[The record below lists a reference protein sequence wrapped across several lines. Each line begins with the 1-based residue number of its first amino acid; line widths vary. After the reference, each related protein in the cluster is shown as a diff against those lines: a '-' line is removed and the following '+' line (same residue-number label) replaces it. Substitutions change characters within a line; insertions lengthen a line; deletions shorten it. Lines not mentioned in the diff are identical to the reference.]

1 MDSGLAGKRALI
13 TGGTTGIG
21 LAIAKALA
29 HEGVNVAVASRSA
42 RPAAIEELRGLG
54 VRAEWIQAD
63 VSVVEGVAGMV
74 TQAHEALGGLDLFV
88 NNAAGT
94 WHEAITRLT
103 EEAWSSTLATNLTA
117 CAFACREVGRIFIS
131 QGHGSILIVGSTA
144 AHTPL
149 YRESSYR
156 VSKAG
161 LKSLMEVVSIELAP
175 YSIRVNLLT
184 PGAFL
189 TELTRDLPA
198 RQTGGAMVP
207 LRRPGKVEELGAAA
221 VMLLSDTLSSYTTGS
236 ELVVDGGL
244 HLRPLDLYTDE
255 ELRALNEV
263 SVGGS
268 TNHPGASS
276 PD

>member
-1 MDSGLAGKRALI
+1 VDSGLAGKRALI

-29 HEGVNVAVASRSA
+29 REGVDVGVASRSA
-42 RPAAIEELRGLG
+42 RPAAIEELRELG
-54 VRAEWIQAD
+54 VRVEWIQAD
-63 VSVVEGVAGMV
+63 VSAVEGVTRMV
-74 TQAHEALGGLDLFV
+74 TEALEALGGLDLFV

-94 WHEAITRLT
+94 WHEPITRLT
-103 EEAWSSTLATNLTA
+103 EDAWSRTLATNLTA
-117 CAFACREVGRIFIS
+117 CAFACREVGRIFIA
-131 QGHGSILIVGSTA
+131 QGNGSILIVGSTA

-175 YSIRVNLLT
+175 YSVRVNLIT

-198 RQTGGAMVP
+198 RQMGGTAVP
-207 LRRPGKVEELGAAA
+207 LRRPGRVEELGATA
-221 VMLLSDTLSSYTTGS
+221 VLLLSDALSSYTTGA
-236 ELVVDGGL
+236 EVVVDGGL
-244 HLRPLDLYTDE
+244 HLRPLDLYSDD
-255 ELRALNEV
+255 ELRALNEDPLTP
-263 SVGGS
+263 S
-268 TNHPGASS
+268 
-276 PD
+276 

>member
-1 MDSGLAGKRALI
+1 LDVGLAGKCALI

-21 LAIAKALA
+21 LAIAMALA
-29 HEGVNVAVASRSA
+29 REGVDVGVASRSA
-42 RPAAIEELRGLG
+42 RPAAIDALRGLG

-63 VSVVEGVAGMV
+63 VTTVSGVKRMV
-74 TQAHEALGGLDLFV
+74 AEAHKALGGLELFV

-94 WHEAITRLT
+94 WHEPITRLT
-103 EEAWSSTLATNLTA
+103 EEAWSRTLATNLTA
-117 CAFACREVGRIFIS
+117 CAFGCREVARTFIS
-131 QGHGSILIVGSTA
+131 QGHGSILIIGSTA

-149 YRESSYR
+149 YQESSYR

-161 LKSLMEVVSIELAP
+161 LKSLMEVVAIELAP
-175 YSIRVNLLT
+175 FSIRVNLLT

-189 TELTRDLPA
+189 TELTKNLPT

-207 LRRPGKVEELGAAA
+207 LRRPGKVEELGATA
-221 VMLLSDTLSSYTTGS
+221 VLLLSDTLSSYTTGS

-244 HLRPLDLYTDE
+244 HLRPLDLYTDD

-263 SVGGS
+263 SVG
-268 TNHPGASS
+268 N
-276 PD
+276 

>member
-1 MDSGLAGKRALI
+1 MESGLAGKRALV

-21 LAIAKALA
+21 LAIAVALA
-29 HEGVNVAVASRSA
+29 GEGVDVCVASRSA
-42 RPAAIEELRGLG
+42 RPAAVEELRGYG
-54 VRAEWIQAD
+54 VHSEWIQAD
-63 VSVVEGVAGMV
+63 VSTVEGVTRMV
-74 TQAHEALGGLDLFV
+74 KEARTALGGLDLFV

-94 WHEAITRLT
+94 WHEPITRLT
-103 EEAWSSTLATNLTA
+103 EDAWSRTVATNLTA

-131 QGHGSILIVGSTA
+131 QRHGSILIIGSTA

-161 LKSLMEVVSIELAP
+161 LKSLMEVVAIELAP

-184 PGAFL
+184 PGAFI
-189 TELTRDLPA
+189 TELTRNLPA
-198 RQTGGAMVP
+198 RQMGGAMVP

-221 VMLLSDTLSSYTTGS
+221 VLLLSDTLSSYTTGS

-255 ELRALNEV
+255 ELLALNEAGV
-263 SVGGS
+263 ADRAD
-268 TNHPGASS
+268 HPGASS
-276 PD
+276 PI